1 MWLSKPHDLD
11 QDVQNQDEDRQQI
24 DVVRQ
29 PRFLCWRWVC
39 QEGRHEFLGR
49 RGRGSAQFVGRCGL
63 LLLDLLDLLLLRLLL
78 VDLLLFDQLLPGLT
92 LRLLLFEIL
101 LFRILLLTIEA
112 ESSPLGNGESAGS
125 AFLHP
130 EHGLWDCSGRRLQA
144 YGRGGGFW
152 RRNYGWLGGKDCG
165 LSELWFGKLWFGKL
179 WLGGLWLSGLWF
191 KAGVRGDVQGNVEGN
206 RRSLWRAACP
216 GRFDRLFRLSL
227 GRRLGCRCGRERG
240 RRSLALLGQIQGSQ
254 REAGHALERDQIAL
268 FKSVRVIGE

>member
-1 MWLSKPHDLD
+1 MGTFLLWFQGDTFNVVQHENRHLGVQMWLSKHHHRD
-11 QDVQNQDEDRQQI
+11 QDAQNQDEDRQQI

-63 LLLDLLDLLLLRLLL
+63 LLLDLLDLLLLGLLL
-78 VDLLLFDQLLPGLT
+78 LDLLLFDQLLPGLT
-92 LRLLLFEIL
+92 LRLLLFVIL
-101 LFRILLLTIEA
+101 LLRVLLLTIEA

-152 RRNYGWLGGKDCG
+152 RRNYGWLGG
-165 LSELWFGKLWFGKL
+165 E
-179 WLGGLWLSGLWF
+179 
-191 KAGVRGDVQGNVEGN
+191 
-206 RRSLWRAACP
+206 
-216 GRFDRLFRLSL
+216 
-227 GRRLGCRCGRERG
+227 GRRPTEHLFCK
-240 RRSLALLGQIQGSQ
+240 LLFWK
-254 REAGHALERDQIAL
+254 L
-268 FKSVRVIGE
+268 